1 MRIKQE
7 ILDKFEQFTS
17 YFRYHNK
24 NLTVQQYEIINEL
37 SDILDDIVYD
47 RNGDIYEYIEK

>member
-24 NLTVQQYEIINEL
+24 NLTVQQYEIITEL
-37 SDILDDIVYD
+37 SDILDNIVYD
-47 RNGDIYEYIEK
+47 RNGDVYDYVE

>member
-7 ILDKFEQFTS
+7 ILDKFQQFTS

-24 NLTVQQYEIINEL
+24 NLTALQYEMITEL

-47 RNGDIYEYIEK
+47 RNGDIYDYVEK